1 MQEAP
6 RADNSEVLTLGCGH
20 RGGHCKT
27 LKMAMV
33 GGSGYVSDKVKVLV
47 AQSCLILCDPTDCS
61 PPGSSI
67 HGDSPGK
74 NTGVGSLSLL
84 QGNFPTQ
91 ELNWNFLHCRRI
103 LLGSEPPQKPLSHVN
118 RPDFL
123 CVRIY

>member
-47 AQSCLILCDPTDCS
+47 AQSCLILCDPMGCS
-61 PPGSSI
+61 PPGSSV
-67 HGDSPGK
+67 HGIFQARIL
-74 NTGVGSLSLL
+74 GVGCHLFL
-84 QGNFPTQ
+84 QGTFLTQ
-91 ELNWNFLHCRRI
+91 GLN
-103 LLGSEPPQKPLSHVN
+103 Q
-118 RPDFL
+118 
-123 CVRIY
+123 

>member
-84 QGNFPTQ
+84 HVIQDIGQSVLHHGAPAHVTHLQGNKGQ
-91 ELNWNFLHCRRI
+91 R
-103 LLGSEPPQKPLSHVN
+103 
-118 RPDFL
+118 
-123 CVRIY
+123 VR